1 MRFRPCAPS
10 VLRPASNNQVQSRPV
25 TERRLAL
32 AILLLVTA
40 AVVVPFTLLSS
51 VARISGAFLFWT
63 LFAVI
68 VIVLIVRATAGWKA
82 ER

>member
-1 MRFRPCAPS
+1 M
-10 VLRPASNNQVQSRPV
+10 

-40 AVVVPFTLLSS
+40 AVAVPFTLLSS
-51 VARISGAFLFWT
+51 VTRLRGAFLFWIA
-63 LFAVI
+63 FALI

>member
-1 MRFRPCAPS
+1 MS
-10 VLRPASNNQVQSRPV
+10 
-25 TERRLAL
+25 ERRLAL

-51 VARISGAFLFWT
+51 VARVAGSFLFWIA
-63 LFAVI
+63 FALM

>member
-1 MRFRPCAPS
+1 M
-10 VLRPASNNQVQSRPV
+10 

-32 AILLLVTA
+32 AIFLLVAA

-51 VARISGAFLFWT
+51 VARVAGAFLFWIVFG
-63 LFAVI
+63 LAVI
-68 VIVLIVRATAGWKA
+68 ALIVRATDAWKA